1 VDPAVKVKV
10 LEPLP
15 GAAMLVGAKPAVTP
29 LGSPLIEKAMAELNP
44 VPAAAVNL
52 TDADAPR
59 ATLAVARLDESVN
72 VPVTF
77 KLSA

>member
-1 VDPAVKVKV
+1 
-10 LEPLP
+10 
-15 GAAMLVGAKPAVTP
+15 MLVGAKLAVTP
-29 LGSPLIEKAMAELNP
+29 LGSPLIEKAMTEVNP
-44 VPAAAVNL
+44 VPATAVNL

-59 ATLAVARLDESVN
+59 ATLAMARLDESVK